1 MCVLNRLGVKH
12 IQLRALEEA
21 ASAEAVNARQGITGR
36 LSHIACGFRAQELD
50 QPATAG
56 FFAKVGLTASSP
68 RETHCCILGL
78 KGNA

>member
-1 MCVLNRLGVKH
+1 MLIFQLSQLSRFFPLNLKPV
-12 IQLRALEEA
+12 E
-21 ASAEAVNARQGITGR
+21 VGI
-36 LSHIACGFRAQELD
+36 LSLD

>member
-1 MCVLNRLGVKH
+1 MLVKVG
-12 IQLRALEEA
+12 IWSLE
-21 ASAEAVNARQGITGR
+21 VGIWSLEVGI
-36 LSHIACGFRAQELD
+36 LSLEVGILSLEVGILSQEVGILSLD

>member
-1 MCVLNRLGVKH
+1 MLNY
-12 IQLRALEEA
+12 
-21 ASAEAVNARQGITGR
+21 VNFPVEPVESVFPLNLKPVEVGI
-36 LSHIACGFRAQELD
+36 LSLD

>member
-36 LSHIACGFRAQELD
+36 LDSGVINGIIGVQVRLKK
-50 QPATAG
+50 AG
-56 FFAKVGLTASSP
+56 SAVALPCMKRSSP
-68 RETHCCILGL
+68 MGVFYQF
-78 KGNA
+78 A